1 MFYLSWLAQRLTLKY
16 LDIWGL
22 HVSPG
27 LGSCLVWGR
36 PGWELTEPGVSP
48 PAWKQD
54 VWVLRGPP
62 QSHWG
67 WTQCR
72 REPTSKGKPLPAGR
86 TDQVC
91 SGLS

>member
-1 MFYLSWLAQRLTLKY
+1 MFYLSWLAQHLTLKY

-54 VWVLRGPP
+54 VWVL
-62 QSHWG
+62 
-67 WTQCR
+67 
-72 REPTSKGKPLPAGR
+72 
-86 TDQVC
+86 
-91 SGLS
+91 